1 MDFDEIL
8 TKDKAESIL
17 SEKAQ
22 KSQIELG
29 IDIRLK
35 KLLKSCLKEKE
46 KLVILNEM
54 TLKFFCQNLLKF
66 HMNCLN

>member
-8 TKDKAESIL
+8 TKDKAESIF

-46 KLVILNEM
+46 KLVILN
-54 TLKFFCQNLLKF
+54 
-66 HMNCLN
+66 